1 MDSLLNWLAQTK
13 VLWVTFILTVVA
25 SVAFVMLAGQVN
37 GHFMDEA
44 LTEAAALETLNGLS
58 SDQKSFH
65 FWVTALL
72 DTLYPLVYGSFFA
85 GMVARLAGSM
95 RSWAV
100 WPGLIGV
107 DCDYVENI
115 TQLLAL
121 ADDPSWLFLK
131 DVVTPIKMGG
141 IGISLLLIAVF
152 GVLAFMRRQSEE
164 DEPSVG

>member
-1 MDSLLNWLAQTK
+1 MNSLLNWLAQTK
-13 VLWVTFILTVVA
+13 VLWVTFILTVVV
-25 SVAFVMLAGQVN
+25 SVAFVMLTSQVN
-37 GHFMDEA
+37 GAFMDEA

-72 DTLYPLVYGSFFA
+72 DTLYPLVYGGFFA
-85 GMVARLAGSM
+85 GMITRLAGSM

-107 DCDYVENI
+107 DCDFVENI

-121 ADDPSWLFLK
+121 ADNPGWLFLK

-141 IGISLLLIAVF
+141 IGISLLLIVVF
-152 GVLAFMRRQSEE
+152 GVRQ
-164 DEPSVG
+164 